1 MSTLGKNILIIWLL
15 MFVGTFMYAGS
26 VIATVS
32 ETEVIRGDAVLLT
45 ITVVGEKSDKL
56 PNIQEIAG
64 IPVKGITRSSGSSYV
79 FVNGQSKMEHT
90 QTLTLEFIPENNMTI
105 PAFQLQVDGVL
116 KSTDL
121 IELIVT
127 DAVQGAKRGNE
138 NFELEI
144 KVAKMKMY
152 LGEPILVS
160 IYFKQRTIIDLMQI
174 DYSPPAF
181 KEFFNKQLD
190 GEKTYEKG
198 GYTIHELTYILT
210 PKREGNLTLEPARAR
225 VAERKR
231 QRQIGGWY
239 ADVPKWSN
247 ISSSSCVLEVLKPS
261 EVHDVLGDFKIKDTI
276 DSLKVESNKPVNL
289 QIEIIGEGN
298 LEDYDGIVFDIPNVT
313 IYSDDAK
320 IESKLSVG
328 KLQSRYLKSFVFI
341 ADHDFIIPAKS
352 IRVFDYKRKKV
363 KILKTKAYK
372 IVVENGTKV
381 ATVPVVHTKQSV
393 LLEPQIAVQ
402 SLKNRLESF
411 VMPSYVALVGAF
423 VLGAILMFLMQY
435 FPTLS
440 FGTWKREKL
449 GFDGHDALRILYP
462 HIGESKEIEEM
473 VRQLYGIKSGEK
485 GIEIDRQALKIMVE
499 KYKAKGV

>member
-1 MSTLGKNILIIWLL
+1 MLTLGKKILIIWLL
-15 MFVGTFMYAGS
+15 IFAGTFLYAGS
-26 VIATVS
+26 VKATVS

-64 IPVKGITRSSGSSYV
+64 IPVKGITRSSGASYV

-121 IELIVT
+121 IELIVM
-127 DAVQGAKRGNE
+127 DVMQGEKRSND
-138 NFELEI
+138 NFSLEI
-144 KVAKMKMY
+144 KVAKSKIY
-152 LGEPILVS
+152 LGESILVS

-174 DYSPPAF
+174 DYTPPAF

-190 GEKTYEKG
+190 GEKTYTKG
-198 GYTIHELTYILT
+198 GYTIHELSYILT

-231 QRQIGGWY
+231 QRQRGGWY
-239 ADVPKWSN
+239 ADIPKWSH
-247 ISSSSCVLEVLKPS
+247 ISSSSVTLNVLKPS
-261 EVHDVLGDFKIKDTI
+261 EAHDVVGDFKIKDTI
-276 DSLKVESNKPVNL
+276 DTLKVKANKPVNL
-289 QIEIIGEGN
+289 QIEMAGEGN
-298 LEDYDGIVFDIPNVT
+298 LEDYDGITFDIPNVT
-313 IYSDDAK
+313 IYSDDVK
-320 IESKLSVG
+320 VESKLLVG
-328 KLQSRYLKSFVFI
+328 KLQSHYFKSFVFI
-341 ADHDFIIPAKS
+341 ADHDFTIPS
-352 IRVFDYKRKKV
+352 QTVRVFNYKTEKI
-363 KILKTKAYK
+363 KILKTKAYN

-381 ATVPVVHTKQSV
+381 AITPVVHTKQAV
-393 LLEPQIAVQ
+393 ILEPQTAVQ

-411 VMPSYVALVGAF
+411 VMPSSMALVGAF
-423 VLGAILMFLMQY
+423 ILGAISMFLMQY
-435 FPTLS
+435 FPALS

-449 GFDGHDALRILYP
+449 GFNGHDALRILYP

-499 KYKAKGV
+499 KYKTKGL